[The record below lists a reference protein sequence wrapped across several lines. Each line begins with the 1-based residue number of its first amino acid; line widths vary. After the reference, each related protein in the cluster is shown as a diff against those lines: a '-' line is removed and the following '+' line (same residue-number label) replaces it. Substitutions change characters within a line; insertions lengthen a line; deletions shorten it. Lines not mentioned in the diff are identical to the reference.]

1 MRGLS
6 LENIIAACRGEYF
19 GDCALLTEEVSAI
32 TSDSRKVER
41 GCLFAAIP
49 GERVDGHDFI
59 PAVMEAGALCA
70 IGEKLPREAYR
81 PFIRVNNTI
90 EALQLIAEFYRSQF
104 DIPFVGITG
113 SVGKTTAKEMVA
125 SVLSQ
130 HYNVHK
136 TAGNFNN
143 ELGVPLT
150 LFGLRDEHTAAVI
163 EMGISHFGEMSLLT
177 KIVKPNYGLF
187 TVIGHAHLEFLGDRR
202 GVLKAKGEMVEGIAP
217 EGKIFCCGDDDLLA
231 EADFGRE
238 KICYGLGEN
247 CLVRAENI
255 RTSDDGSTLCTVVKG
270 QRRFEICINAY
281 GEHMISAALAG
292 AAVGMELGLSDEEIA
307 AGIAAYEPV
316 GARARL
322 VKTEY
327 LSIIDDC
334 YNSNP
339 TSLASSLRS
348 LAAAEGRRVAILGD
362 MFELGDNGEKL
373 HHDCGEYAKKLGI
386 DMLLCCGDLSASTA
400 KGAGDIG
407 KHFESKESLIAA
419 LSELIERNDTVLVK
433 ASRGMKFEDISAA
446 LKELK

>member
-6 LENIIAACRGEYF
+6 LENIIAASGGEYF
-19 GDCALLTEEVSAI
+19 GDSALLSKEVTAI
-32 TSDSRKVER
+32 TSDSRKVEP

-59 PAVMEAGALCA
+59 PAVMAAGALCS
-70 IGEKLPREAYR
+70 IGEKLPEENIR
-81 PFIRVNNTI
+81 PFIRVPNTI
-90 EALQLIAEFYRSQF
+90 EALQSIAEFYRREF

-150 LFGLRDEHTAAVI
+150 LFGLREEHTAAVI

-187 TVIGHAHLEFLGDRR
+187 TVIGHAHLEFLGVRR
-202 GVLKAKGEMVEGIAP
+202 GVLKAKGEMVEGINA
-217 EGKIFCCGDDDLLA
+217 EGKIFCCGDDDLLS

-255 RTSDDGSTLCTVVKG
+255 RTTDDGSTLCTVVKG
-270 QRRFEICINAY
+270 ERRFDVSINAY

-307 AGIAAYEPV
+307 RGIAAYEPV

-322 VKTEY
+322 IKTDF

-348 LAAAEGRRVAILGD
+348 LASVEGRKVAILGD
-362 MFELGDNGEKL
+362 MFELGENGEQL
-373 HHDCGEYAKKLGI
+373 HFECGKYALELGV
-386 DMLLCCGDLSASTA
+386 DKLLCCGGLSAATA
-400 KGAGDIG
+400 RGAGEIA

-419 LSELIERNDTVLVK
+419 LSQEIEKGDTVLVK

>member
-6 LENIIAACRGEYF
+6 LENIIAACHGDYF
-19 GDCALLTEEVSAI
+19 GDIELLRREVSSI
-32 TSDSRKVER
+32 TTDSRKIEP
-41 GCLFAAIP
+41 GCLFAAIV

-59 PAVMEAGALCA
+59 PAVIESGALCA
-70 IGEKLPREAYR
+70 IGEKLPEGNIR
-81 PFIRVNNTI
+81 PFIRVRSTL
-90 EALQLIAEFYRSQF
+90 EALQNIAEFYRTRF
-104 DIPFVGITG
+104 DIPFIGITG

-125 SVLSQ
+125 SVLGQ

-150 LFGLRDEHTAAVI
+150 FFGLREEHTAAVI

-177 KIVKPNYGLF
+177 RIVKPDYGLF

-202 GVLKAKGEMVEGIAP
+202 GVLKAKGEMVEGIARR
-217 EGKIFCCGDDDLLA
+217 GKVFCCGDDDLLA

-247 CLVRAENI
+247 CQVRAENI
-255 RTSDDGSTLCTVVKG
+255 RTDAEGSTLCTVVKG
-270 QRRFEICINAY
+270 ERRFDVRINAY
-281 GEHMISAALAG
+281 GEHMIAAALAG

-322 VKTEY
+322 VKTDKI
-327 LSIIDDC
+327 SIIDDC

-348 LAAAEGRRVAILGD
+348 LAAVEGRKVAILGD
-362 MFELGDNGEKL
+362 MFELGENGEKL
-373 HHDCGEYAKKLGI
+373 HFESGEYAASLGI
-386 DMLLCCGDLSASTA
+386 DSVLCCGELSRATA
-400 KGAGDIG
+400 RGAGEIG
-407 KHFESKESLIAA
+407 RHFDSKEALLAA
-419 LSELIERNDTVLVK
+419 LPELIQPGDTVLVK

-446 LKELK
+446 LKQL

>member
-6 LENIIAACRGEYF
+6 LENIISVCRGDYF
-19 GDCALLTEEVSAI
+19 GDTSILRQEVSAI
-32 TSDSRKVER
+32 VTDSRKAEP
-41 GCLFAAIP
+41 GCLFAAIV

-70 IGEKLPREAYR
+70 IGEKLPEGNVR
-81 PFIRVNNTI
+81 PFIRVRSTL
-90 EALQLIAEFYRSQF
+90 EALQLIAEFYRTRF
-104 DIPFVGITG
+104 DIPFIGITG

-125 SVLSQ
+125 SVLGQ

-150 LFGLRDEHTAAVI
+150 LFGLRDEHSAAVI

-177 KIVKPNYGLF
+177 RIVKPDYGLF

-202 GVLKAKGEMVEGIAP
+202 GVLKAKGEMVEGISRK
-217 EGKIFCCGDDDLLA
+217 GRIFCCGDDDMLA
-231 EADFGRE
+231 AADFGRE
-238 KICYGLGEN
+238 KISYGLGEN

-255 RTSDDGSTLCTVVKG
+255 RPGTDGSTAFTVVKG
-270 QRRFEICINAY
+270 ERRFDVRVNAY
-281 GEHMISAALAG
+281 GEHMIAAALAG
-292 AAVGMELGLSDEEIA
+292 AAVGMELGLSDGEIA
-307 AGIAAYEPV
+307 AGITAYEPV

-322 VKTEY
+322 IKTDK

-362 MFELGDNGEKL
+362 MFELGERGESL
-373 HHDCGEYAKKLGI
+373 HLEAGEYAVSLGV
-386 DMLLCCGDLSASTA
+386 DAVVCCGELSAA
-400 KGAGDIG
+400 MARGAGERG
-407 KHFESKESLIAA
+407 MHFGSKEALI
-419 LSELIERNDTVLVK
+419 SELPNIIRPGDTVLVK

-446 LKELK
+446 LKEL